1 VTSRAQAN
9 LIGFAVAIVV
19 VTTVTVA
26 GAALANDALVDAD
39 RDPATTHA
47 ADDLAAYLVAADA
60 SHTRGPNVVRS
71 AAVRNLT
78 ASDLE
83 AAVPSLRGRSIRVTL
98 GGDVLVERGSPAAS
112 GDGRRVRDA
121 GFERVERRVRVERPV
136 QKTERIE
143 LSDRREVTLAD
154 HTGGVTVAVDSRR
167 GRSVT
172 TVRAGNRVVLHDPS
186 GLAGEYSVAVPDTR
200 PLALA
205 FDADDPYVAGAATVS
220 WRARNASVERLV
232 VTVGA

>member
-1 VTSRAQAN
+1 MTSRAQAN
-9 LIGFAVAIVV
+9 LIGFAVAVVV

-47 ADDLAAYLVAADA
+47 AEDLAAYLVAADA

-83 AAVPSLRGRSIRVTL
+83 VAVPSLRGRSIRVTL
-98 GGDVLVERGSPAAS
+98 GGDVLVERNGSAAS
-112 GDGRRVRDA
+112 GDSRRLRDA
-121 GFERVERRVRVERPV
+121 GVARIERRVRVEHPV

-143 LSDRREVTLAD
+143 LSDRREVTLED
-154 HTGGVTVAVDSRR
+154 HTGEVTVAVDSRR
-167 GRSVT
+167 GWSVT

-186 GLAGEYSVAVPDTR
+186 GLAGEYSVAVPDAR
-200 PLALA
+200 PLVLA
-205 FDADDPYVAGAATVS
+205 FGGDTPYVAGAATVS
-220 WRARNASVERLV
+220 WHTSNASVERLV